1 MKLKDALGECSLG
14 LLRRIGQEHGVPF
27 TEETLRA
34 ELAEAIADAL
44 SRPGYLASYLDL
56 LPPLEH
62 LAVRLVAETGG
73 QMLAHVLERRLRA
86 RVEELSSHGEP
97 PDVSTQ
103 NETAA
108 QADKAITQSLLRRG
122 VLFRSL
128 ISSGPL
134 RGEVYYLPEEV
145 LQALPRLDTKVV
157 PDPRAIL
164 EFRPSP
170 TLVYQCDPSFDLFAL
185 ASFLRRH
192 HSVPVQRDRDPATAI
207 RLDRFQEEMAALVHE
222 VVPHGPLDRW
232 RFLAHLAM
240 RTGVLERL
248 GVNLVPTRAMADLL
262 DHDREVAVRL
272 WKTYLRDPT
281 WNDVVRSGAV
291 KIEVV
296 GRPSDPTT
304 ARREL
309 AGLLGV
315 LEAGE
320 WVTPSSLVAMVRSVA
335 PDFMRQ
341 RYEDSAS
348 SLLDLATGAV
358 LSGPMSWDRVEGA
371 TIRYLLSGPLYWLG
385 IVAWGVSGD
394 GMETVSLTEHGVA
407 CLRETSPALRPQP
420 EQASVGDD
428 LVVRVPR
435 KAHLGLLYRLEPY
448 LTLVARGHISTY
460 RLSQSS
466 FGEAIQSG
474 GSAQELVRLLG
485 QLTGGPLPASV
496 TGPIAQ
502 WTSRIGQVQV
512 RPVVLLSIADDETAR
527 VIASAERLAPMIREK
542 LGARAFVVS
551 GSQVDDLVAELR
563 DMGYVPHVDSALR
576 LMAGRRAY
584 AGLVDQQVLELL
596 FFSLR
601 LLARLHPGVL
611 GKVGDGEDLL
621 PRLRAA
627 LRPDSIERL
636 ERAVEEEV
644 AAIQQGRRGRSRR
657 RRPSAVRSAAG
668 E

>member
-14 LLRRIGQEHGVPF
+14 LLRRIGQEHGVSF
-27 TEETLRA
+27 TEDTLRV
-34 ELAEAIADAL
+34 ELAESIADAL
-44 SRPGYLASYLDL
+44 SRPGYLARYLDL

-62 LAVRLVAETGG
+62 LAVQIVANAGG

-86 RVEELSSHGEP
+86 RVEELYSRGQL
-97 PDVSTQ
+97 PDVTTPV
-103 NETAA
+103 EVT
-108 QADKAITQSLLRRG
+108 DRTERAIPQSLLHRG

-134 RGEVYYLPEEV
+134 TGEVYHLPEEV
-145 LQALPRLDTKVV
+145 LQALPRPDLKVD
-157 PDPRAIL
+157 PGPRAIL
-164 EFRPSP
+164 DLRPPP

-185 ASFLRRH
+185 ASFLRRQH
-192 HSVPVQRDRDPATAI
+192 TVPAPRDRDQATGV
-207 RLDRFQEEMAALVHE
+207 RLDRFQDEMAALVHE
-222 VVPHGPLDRW
+222 VAPCHPLDRW
-232 RFLAHLAM
+232 RFLAHLGLRA
-240 RTGVLERL
+240 GVLERL
-248 GVNLVPTRAMADLL
+248 GGNLVPTRAMQDLM
-262 DHDREVAVRL
+262 DQDRDVALRL

-291 KIEVV
+291 RTEVV
-296 GRPSDPTT
+296 GRPSDPAT

-309 AGLLGV
+309 TGLLAI

-320 WVTPSSLVAMVRSVA
+320 WVTPSSLIAMVRSVA
-335 PDFMRQ
+335 PDFLRQ

-348 SLLDLATGAV
+348 GLLDLASGAV
-358 LSGPMSWDRVEGA
+358 LSGPASWEKVEGT
-371 TIRYLLSGPLYWLG
+371 TIRYMLAGPLYWLG
-385 IVAWGVSGD
+385 IVAWGVSND
-394 GMETVSLTEHGVA
+394 GTETVSLTEHGAA
-407 CLRETSPALRPQP
+407 CLRETSPALRPRP
-420 EQASVGDD
+420 EHASVGDD

-448 LTLVARGHISTY
+448 LTLVSRGHISVY

-466 FGEAIQSG
+466 FGEAVQSG
-474 GSAQELVRLLG
+474 GSAQELTRLLG

-496 TGPIAQ
+496 TNPIAE
-502 WTSRIGQVQV
+502 WTSRVGQVQV
-512 RPVVLLSIADDETAR
+512 RPVVLLSTADDEVAR
-527 VIASAERLAPMIREK
+527 CIASAERLAPMIREK

-551 GSQVDDLVAELR
+551 GSQVDELVAELR
-563 DMGYVPHVDSALR
+563 DLGYIPHVDSALR

-601 LLARLHPGVL
+601 LLARVYPGAL
-611 GKVGDGEDLL
+611 ARMGDGEDLL

-627 LRPDSIERL
+627 LRPDALERL
-636 ERAVEEEV
+636 ERAVDEEV

-657 RRPSAVRSAAG
+657 RRPSPARPAMG